1 MMAKQPS
8 ERNIQ
13 NKIKIAEKKLDDLKK
28 LQENANK
35 INFSD
40 IDSKINKAI
49 EAKDEAKTSKNYDD
63 ANRKAEEALKAVK
76 KEEEAII
83 NGVRTCQ
90 FLTWKEGL
98 MWEMILAIIA
108 TVVMYFLI
116 KTQKPEIP
124 IAVFLWA
131 ILGAIAYLIF
141 GIAYHYRQR
150 DLTNEELLFLT
161 ARMIQAP
168 ILAGAIYLVL
178 TDLNSTQQLIVSINQ
193 TLQTENMI
201 PVNITKETLMEK
213 PSSNILMVVSFFT
226 GFFTEP
232 AVAFLRTLA
241 KKLLPES
248 PKT

>member
-8 ERNIQ
+8 EKDVE
-13 NKIKIAEKKLDDLKK
+13 NKINLIEKKLEDLKK
-28 LQENANK
+28 LHENADK

-49 EAKDEAKTSKNYDD
+49 EARDEAKISKNYDD
-63 ANRKAEEALKAVK
+63 ANKKAEEALRAVK

-83 NGVRTCQ
+83 DGVRICQ

-108 TVVMYFLI
+108 AVVMYFLI

-141 GIAYHYRQR
+141 GIAYHYRR
-150 DLTNEELLFLT
+150 RELTNEELLFLT

-193 TLQTENMI
+193 TLQTENMT
-201 PVNITKETLMEK
+201 PITITNQTLMQK
-213 PSSNILMVVSFFT
+213 PSNNILMVVSFFT

>member
-1 MMAKQPS
+1 G
-8 ERNIQ
+8 
-13 NKIKIAEKKLDDLKK
+13 KL
-28 LQENANK
+28 
-35 INFSD
+35 FTHRS
-40 IDSKINKAI
+40 
-49 EAKDEAKTSKNYDD
+49 
-63 ANRKAEEALKAVK
+63 
-76 KEEEAII
+76 
-83 NGVRTCQ
+83 
-90 FLTWKEGL
+90 
-98 MWEMILAIIA
+98 
-108 TVVMYFLI
+108 
-116 KTQKPEIP
+116 
-124 IAVFLWA
+124 
-131 ILGAIAYLIF
+131 LIF

-168 ILAGAIYLVL
+168 IIAGAIYLVL

-193 TLQTENMI
+193 TLQTENMTPI
-201 PVNITKETLMEK
+201 NITKETLMEK